1 MNARVKKLTDQIR
14 KLSPDEQAVLID
26 ELLGNL
32 HDRVD
37 PEIEKA
43 WTQEARRRW
52 QRFLQGDVKAVPAA
66 QVFAKL
72 GKKSVKRR

>member
-1 MNARVKKLTDQIR
+1 MNAHVKKLSDQIR

-32 HDRVD
+32 HHRVD

-43 WTQEARRRW
+43 WAEEAQRRW
-52 QRFLQGDVKAVPAA
+52 RAYLQGGVKTVPAD

-72 GKKSVKRR
+72 GKKRGKGR